1 MFLNCDLIVSYKSSL
16 TVLCRMSVT
25 VRLSAPAPAPP
36 ALDIKR
42 RVMHYSLREYWMV
55 SVLTTQHIQWYN
67 SLFSLISLKTNLFCY
82 HITQGTLRASLLWF
96 ITMYL
101 RRSWLKWLVRRWP
114 ICCQIKVLNIVRTP
128 AFSVN
133 WRKRWV
139 TWASVALAYLTPH

>member
-1 MFLNCDLIVSYKSSL
+1 MVLQCDLMVSYKSSL
-16 TVLCRMSVT
+16 TVLFRMSVT
-25 VRLSAPAPAPP
+25 VRLNARAAAPP

-42 RVMHYSLREYWMV
+42 RVMHYSLREYWTV
-55 SVLTTQHIQWYN
+55 SVLTALHIRWYN
-67 SLFSLISLKTNLFCY
+67 NVFSLISLKTNMFCY
-82 HITQGTLRASLLWF
+82 FITQGTLRASLLWF

-114 ICCQIKVLNIVRTP
+114 ICCQTKVLNIVRMP

-139 TWASVALAYLTPH
+139 TWASVALVYLTPH